1 MMAKESCVVS
11 QTENLDDLLRNLND
25 QYARIER
32 AISLRSANV
41 EFVKEKYESV
51 NQCFSKVIQLMQSQ
65 GAEEIEI
72 NSVSKSKLE
81 FDTYVDNWL
90 KSVTITRS
98 KSNLSQISRAS
109 SKNTYL
115 SSSTKSSSAKRKE
128 AYAKLVIAKMKQKQ
142 ADERAVEVAEQARA
156 EAERQRAEAERQ
168 RAQEAERKLAE
179 QERIKK
185 EAARELWSWLL
196 LKWTYGKLPP
206 ISWNKG
212 MISLNV
218 MLLRLYLE
226 LSQAHGATRE
236 LINS

>member
-41 EFVKEKYESV
+41 EFVNEKYESV

-65 GAEEIEI
+65 GAEEIQI

-90 KSVTITRS
+90 KFVTITRS

-109 SKNTYL
+109 SKNTHL

-128 AYAKLVIAKMKQKQ
+128 AYTKLVIAKMKQKQ
-142 ADERAVEVAEQARA
+142 ADERANEVAEQARA
-156 EAERQRAEAERQ
+156 EAD
-168 RAQEAERKLAE
+168 LA
-179 QERIKK
+179 I
-185 EAARELWSWLL
+185 
-196 LKWTYGKLPP
+196 
-206 ISWNKG
+206 
-212 MISLNV
+212 
-218 MLLRLYLE
+218 
-226 LSQAHGATRE
+226 
-236 LINS
+236 